1 MGQVYFDS
9 LWFLFI
15 SNAYF
20 VWFDMI
26 RKYMECL
33 IYCFMF
39 LKSNSQ
45 STHVWSIL
53 YFFMSHEYIIK
64 Y

>member
-1 MGQVYFDS
+1 MKQVYFDS

-26 RKYMECL
+26 RKYIERL
-33 IYCFMF
+33 IYCVMF

-45 STHVWSIL
+45 STHI
-53 YFFMSHEYIIK
+53 
-64 Y
+64 